1 MGHFCSENVRL
12 LFQGLVNQ
20 NFKKELLQNIFFT
33 IINLLTVAVYTLTH
47 THYNN
52 IFIVKFDAEP
62 VSEHHAN
69 HM

>member
-1 MGHFCSENVRL
+1 MVTLAAACAYKHF
-12 LFQGLVNQ
+12 
-20 NFKKELLQNIFFT
+20 FFT
-33 IINLLTVAVYTLTH
+33 IINLLTVAVYTLIH

-52 IFIVKFDAEP
+52 IVIVKFDAEP

>member
-1 MGHFCSENVRL
+1 MAVSDLEP
-12 LFQGLVNQ
+12 LFL
-20 NFKKELLQNIFFT
+20 FFFT

-52 IFIVKFDAEP
+52 IVIVIFDAEL